1 MTGAVGLAL
10 SLAQQRPFPGR
21 VPTAPW
27 PHLAAD
33 ERLRRPPLLF
43 LDFFPS
49 YVDCFFESV
58 SGFTTTGA
66 SVLTAVEPLPRGI
79 LFWRS
84 FMHWMGGMGV
94 LILTI
99 ALLPSLGGR
108 TLHVMRA
115 ESPGPIVSKLVPKT
129 SQSSKILYGIYC
141 ALTLLEVFCLR
152 IAGMPWYDSL
162 VHSFATAGTGGFS
175 TRNLS
180 IAAYESPAIEVI
192 ITLFMLVFSI
202 NFALYF
208 LLLCGKVR
216 QALRSDELRF
226 FLAVVAF
233 STLLISINIWPMY
246 PADGSAVR
254 HAAFQVGSII
264 STTGFAS
271 TDFNLWPEFSRILLV
286 LLMFIGACAG
296 STGGAIKCSRVLLL
310 LKCIRREIRQV
321 VHPRS
326 VNVVKLDGRVVDEDS
341 LRSVQLFFAAYLFI
355 ALGATLL
362 VSVDNFSFGTTFT
375 AVVSCIGNV
384 GPGLELVGP
393 MGNYSAFSG
402 FSKLVL
408 SLCMLIGRL
417 EVLPVLVLFSRNA
430 WEAFLN
436 QSFRF
441 CQASNPARF
450 DFLILDS
457 PLAKSPLFALILYCL
472 LTLEALC
479 YKRRKKGRASK
490 EKRSGGK
497 LFKPVLGRLSRCIN
511 CINLHMASRRCSRS
525 SQGHR
530 TDASWPASS

>member
-1 MTGAVGLAL
+1 
-10 SLAQQRPFPGR
+10 
-21 VPTAPW
+21 
-27 PHLAAD
+27 
-33 ERLRRPPLLF
+33 
-43 LDFFPS
+43 
-49 YVDCFFESV
+49 
-58 SGFTTTGA
+58 
-66 SVLTAVEPLPRGI
+66 
-79 LFWRS
+79 
-84 FMHWMGGMGV
+84 MGV

-286 LLMFIGACAG
+286 LLM
-296 STGGAIKCSRVLLL
+296 
-310 LKCIRREIRQV
+310 CIRREIRQV

-430 WEAFLN
+430 W
-436 QSFRF
+436 
-441 CQASNPARF
+441 
-450 DFLILDS
+450 
-457 PLAKSPLFALILYCL
+457 
-472 LTLEALC
+472 
-479 YKRRKKGRASK
+479 
-490 EKRSGGK
+490 KRS
-497 LFKPVLGRLSRCIN
+497 
-511 CINLHMASRRCSRS
+511 
-525 SQGHR
+525 
-530 TDASWPASS
+530 

>member
-1 MTGAVGLAL
+1 MNYKMMGRFIAQILSLEGIFMLPALTISVYLREHPAIRGFAATIVILLAISAALRMLCRGAKSNFYATDGMVCVAL
-10 SLAQQRPFPGR
+10 SWIILSLTGCLPFVISREIPR
-21 VPTAPW
+21 FIDA
-27 PHLAAD
+27 
-33 ERLRRPPLLF
+33 LF
-43 LDFFPS
+43 
-49 YVDCFFESV
+49 EIV

-66 SVLTAVEPLPRGI
+66 SILPAVENLSKGI
-79 LFWRS
+79 LYWRS
-84 FMHWMGGMGV
+84 FSHWVGGMGV
-94 LILTI
+94 LVF
-99 ALLPSLGGR
+99 LLAIVPSGERGKGFTMHL
-108 TLHVMRA
+108 LRA
-115 ESPGPIVSKLVPKT
+115 ESPGPSVGKLVPRMRKT
-129 SQSSKILYGIYC
+129 AAILYILYVI
-141 ALTLLEVFCLR
+141 LTVANIVFLLLG
-152 IAGMPWYDSL
+152 GMPAFEA
-162 VHSFATAGTGGFS
+162 VCNAFGTAGTGGFS

-192 ITLFMLVFSI
+192 ITLFMLIFSI

-208 LLLCGKVR
+208 LLLCGKVH

-362 VSVDNFSFGTTFT
+362 VSVDNFSFGTPFT

-430 WEAFLN
+430 W
-436 QSFRF
+436 
-441 CQASNPARF
+441 
-450 DFLILDS
+450 
-457 PLAKSPLFALILYCL
+457 
-472 LTLEALC
+472 
-479 YKRRKKGRASK
+479 
-490 EKRSGGK
+490 KRS
-497 LFKPVLGRLSRCIN
+497 
-511 CINLHMASRRCSRS
+511 
-525 SQGHR
+525 
-530 TDASWPASS
+530 

>member
-1 MTGAVGLAL
+1 
-10 SLAQQRPFPGR
+10 
-21 VPTAPW
+21 
-27 PHLAAD
+27 
-33 ERLRRPPLLF
+33 
-43 LDFFPS
+43 
-49 YVDCFFESV
+49 
-58 SGFTTTGA
+58 
-66 SVLTAVEPLPRGI
+66 
-79 LFWRS
+79 
-84 FMHWMGGMGV
+84 
-94 LILTI
+94 
-99 ALLPSLGGR
+99 
-108 TLHVMRA
+108 MRA

-296 STGGAIKCSRVLLL
+296 STGGGIKCSRVLMLL
-310 LKCIRREIRQV
+310 RAIRREIHQIA
-321 VHPRS
+321 HPRS
-326 VNVVKLDGRVVDEDS
+326 VEVVKLDGKVAEESTVH
-341 LRSVQLFFAAYLFI
+341 SVLVFVGCYGLI
-355 ALGATLL
+355 LLGAAL
-362 VSVDNFSFGTTFT
+362 
-375 AVVSCIGNV
+375 VVSLDKMPFDVSFSAALTCLSNV
-384 GPGLELVGP
+384 GPGLAAIGP
-393 MGNYSAFSG
+393 TGNFSG
-402 FSKLVL
+402 FSDLSKLAL
-408 SLCMLIGRL
+408 SLCMIVGRL
-417 EVLPVLVLFSRNA
+417 EIFPILVMFS
-430 WEAFLN
+430 
-436 QSFRF
+436 
-441 CQASNPARF
+441 AR
-450 DFLILDS
+450 
-457 PLAKSPLFALILYCL
+457 
-472 LTLEALC
+472 TW
-479 YKRRKKGRASK
+479 RR
-490 EKRSGGK
+490 
-497 LFKPVLGRLSRCIN
+497 
-511 CINLHMASRRCSRS
+511 
-525 SQGHR
+525 
-530 TDASWPASS
+530 D

>member
-1 MTGAVGLAL
+1 M
-10 SLAQQRPFPGR
+10 
-21 VPTAPW
+21 
-27 PHLAAD
+27 
-33 ERLRRPPLLF
+33 
-43 LDFFPS
+43 
-49 YVDCFFESV
+49 
-58 SGFTTTGA
+58 
-66 SVLTAVEPLPRGI
+66 
-79 LFWRS
+79 
-84 FMHWMGGMGV
+84 
-94 LILTI
+94 LI
-99 ALLPSLGGR
+99 
-108 TLHVMRA
+108 
-115 ESPGPIVSKLVPKT
+115 
-129 SQSSKILYGIYC
+129 
-141 ALTLLEVFCLR
+141 
-152 IAGMPWYDSL
+152 
-162 VHSFATAGTGGFS
+162 
-175 TRNLS
+175 
-180 IAAYESPAIEVI
+180 
-192 ITLFMLVFSI
+192 FSI

-208 LLLCGKVR
+208 LLLCGKVH

-271 TDFNLWPEFSRILLV
+271 TDFNLCRSFRGFCWCCSCSSAPAPAPPAAPSSAPAFCSCSS
-286 LLMFIGACAG
+286 ASAG
-296 STGGAIKCSRVLLL
+296 RSGRS
-310 LKCIRREIRQV
+310 

-430 WEAFLN
+430 W
-436 QSFRF
+436 
-441 CQASNPARF
+441 
-450 DFLILDS
+450 
-457 PLAKSPLFALILYCL
+457 
-472 LTLEALC
+472 
-479 YKRRKKGRASK
+479 
-490 EKRSGGK
+490 KRS
-497 LFKPVLGRLSRCIN
+497 
-511 CINLHMASRRCSRS
+511 
-525 SQGHR
+525 
-530 TDASWPASS
+530 